1 MSDLDDFIKM
11 IPSNNLLD
19 MPKVAEG
26 SQKLKYSINK
36 LENTKKELN
45 LNKNRENIQK
55 VSYDNSDDLPKVPE
69 VTNGVFRKL
78 QTPAAPHPGYSISED
93 QRDGNIQAL
102 LGTAV
107 KKTKSNKQLKITNEQ
122 LRNIRISFFDK
133 KEHIGSLA
141 QAPDSAR
148 NHAQAPDF

>member
-93 QRDGNIQAL
+93 QRDGDIQSL
-102 LGTAV
+102 LGAAENT
-107 KKTKSNKQLKITNEQ
+107 
-122 LRNIRISFFDK
+122 
-133 KEHIGSLA
+133 
-141 QAPDSAR
+141 
-148 NHAQAPDF
+148 